1 MARSI
6 SGSGTDRTSIRM
18 TLHAIPTARA
28 VSNDNIP
35 VPLGFKLRARP
46 THLDER
52 GGLTELFRE
61 EWELGPKAHQWNMVR
76 SHANVLRGVHAHR
89 DHVDYL
95 AMTSGEMVLGL
106 HDLRPDSPTHRLS
119 VTLRLQSDDIHLAVI
134 PVGVAH
140 GFYFPELSCLVYG
153 VTSGFDGTDEF
164 GCHWADAAL
173 GLEWPCESPLLSERD
188 RTAGSYAG
196 MISAIGL

>member
-35 VPLGFKLRARP
+35 VPFGFKLQARP

-61 EWELGPKAHQWNMVR
+61 EWDLGPKAHQWNMVR
-76 SHANVLRGVHAHR
+76 SHANVLRGVHVHR
-89 DHVDYL
+89 EHVDYL

-106 HDLRPDSPTHRLS
+106 HYLRPDSRTHRLS
-119 VTLRLQSDDIHLAVI
+119 VTLRLQSEDIHLASI
-134 PVGVAH
+134 PCVVAH
-140 GFYFPELSCLVYG
+140 GFSFPE
-153 VTSGFDGTDEF
+153 
-164 GCHWADAAL
+164 AAVL
-173 GLEWPCESPLLSERD
+173 
-188 RTAGSYAG
+188 
-196 MISAIGL
+196 